1 MASEQK
7 VNSKAGKF
15 PFPTNGKV
23 RLTRARGTRRQ
34 CRRGSRDPS
43 SIGRAKFLRTGS
55 IAAASPAKPELGG
68 ALLFLRFA
76 VRVDQI
82 ARFVLRRV
90 DDHLGREVAKL
101 LDAVALDVLELNQQ
115 HAIFRPFPLVAE
127 LHVADHAPERSLAHV
142 IRQHIVLSPLGSLY

>member
-55 IAAASPAKPELGG
+55 IAASSPAKPELGG

-76 VRVDQI
+76 VRIDQI

-90 DDHLGREVAKL
+90 DNDLGRREVAKF
-101 LDAVALDVLELNQQ
+101 LDAVALDVLELDQQ
-115 HAIFRPFPLVAE
+115 HAIFRPLPLVAE
-127 LHVADHAPERSLAHV
+127 LH
-142 IRQHIVLSPLGSLY
+142 